1 MSKPL
6 NEETVKNRYLNP
18 FLQRL
23 GFDLSEISFE
33 DRFTVRIGR
42 KTVRPSTA
50 TGVLDM
56 LVKRRED
63 NLFLVEA
70 KRQGEELT
78 IDDRD
83 QGISYASLLRPIAPY
98 VLLTNGDDFCLY
110 NTLSK
115 EEVSGA
121 EISPGSD
128 FTIALPQALVEEA
141 TSHFLGLSRSN
152 LAAFSR
158 SQVDEEIKPLL
169 GSKSEPYRKFIP
181 ELFVKSNDFVKAI
194 DLFPSGPKVLFALV
208 GDSGGGKTCCICD
221 FVRRRVAHQQ
231 PVLFYRGI
239 NLNGPILEAVV
250 SDFGWTFS
258 ENLSPVSLVQRLAR
272 FTSEDP
278 LLIVIDGIDE
288 WEYAGRRQDLLATAR
303 RLSAVPNVRLVVSCK
318 ATSWNDFTFARGEP
332 TGIEDYLY
340 RSTRDANGFVLQP
353 MSQGEFSEAL
363 EKYQRFYGVG
373 VGWEDT
379 ALDAAR
385 KSPFFMRVL
394 FEVAQRR
401 GSEHIV
407 LDSVEYFEKYLD
419 QAISRL
425 KHPRAARLLLA
436 SLASALFAQGEERLS
451 HADLVIC
458 AGNAYSEAAL
468 EELIEFQILEWT
480 AVGSSMRISFYFS
493 LLRDYI
499 IAFTSERWQC
509 ADQNEFASRLA
520 ALSDCTVHEEALAF
534 FYRYASP
541 EQKRSMDSDARRRV
555 EGILKTYDEVLSTHL
570 LPLRSRFV
578 PYTSGPIGYV
588 GTFMPGTDRL
598 GFCNFRELK
607 DDDEE
612 ILLLPTLGRR
622 LYDSNLPALYE
633 AYGIVGVVA
642 IGDRNATDWVVNKA
656 IGHQLREIVDR
667 GNLRESSDP
676 KMVAEALA
684 GIVSRSTCGYSGE
697 PHPSRVRKRPPK
709 YPRQKPDLFP
719 LETQVVRRWLRYML
733 LYEHFREKR
742 LAEKL
747 ASGEIPVTHH
757 EDGSYSYS
765 ADLSYQDMKDLDR
778 QIADHLDFDEAEV
791 RRLVKSI
798 RESRLRKLDERVTEA
813 LEALEASGIEALE
826 DEIFHEHEGL
836 VRSGLQ
842 MAPVCRFLERAY
854 STAFESFISVARQNF
869 PTLHHNFP
877 SVRFKPFTIVL
888 AVRLERGK
896 ESWMNGATIY
906 ICEGSGP
913 STRFIARP
921 ENQVG
926 ISMTRVPSWRFE
938 VEIDGEKFIRLET
951 DTGIEMLW
959 ERGMRLNRVLYSGDQ
974 YLDIHGGYSS
984 WSDARIPSILRTL
997 VYDWLRQELPVV
1009 FAELCRTYNT
1019 KMEAGEWAFWT
1030 RAR

>member
-23 GFDLSEISFE
+23 GFDLSELSFE

-42 KTVRPSTA
+42 KTLGPSTA
-50 TGVLDM
+50 TGILDM
-56 LVKRRED
+56 LVKRREQ

-78 IDDRD
+78 TDDRD

-98 VLLTNGDDFCLY
+98 VLLTNGDDFRLY
-110 NTLSK
+110 STLSK
-115 EEVSGA
+115 KEVSGD

-141 TSHFLGLSRSN
+141 TSYFLGLSRSN
-152 LAAFSR
+152 LAAFSK
-158 SQVDEEIKPLL
+158 SQVSEEIKPLL
-169 GSKSEPYRKFIP
+169 GSKSEPHRKFIP
-181 ELFVKSNDFVKAI
+181 ELFVNNKGFTQAI
-194 DLFPSGPKVLFALV
+194 DLFLSGSEALFALV

-221 FVRRRVAHQQ
+221 FVRRRVEHQQ

-258 ENLSPVSLVQRLAR
+258 ENLSDVGLVRRLAR

-288 WEYAGRRQDLLATAR
+288 WEYSARRQDLLATAR
-303 RLSAVPNVRLVVSCK
+303 RLSAVPNIRLVISCK
-318 ATSWNDFTFARGEP
+318 ATVWKDFAFARGES

-340 RSTRDANGFVLQP
+340 GSTRDANGFVLQP
-353 MSQGEFSEAL
+353 MSPGEFREAL
-363 EKYQRFYGVG
+363 EKYQEFYGVG
-373 VGWEDT
+373 RGWEDT

-401 GSEHIV
+401 GSEHII
-407 LDSVEYFEKYLD
+407 LDSVEYFEKYLE

-425 KHPRAARLLLA
+425 RHQKAARLLLT

-451 HADLVIC
+451 HVDFVMR
-458 AGNAYSEAAL
+458 AGNTYSETAL
-468 EELIEFQILEWT
+468 EELIEFQILEW
-480 AVGSSMRISFYFS
+480 AAAGSSLSFYFS
-493 LLRDYI
+493 MLRDYI
-499 IAFTSERWQC
+499 IAFISERWQF
-509 ADQNEFASRLA
+509 ADENEFANKLA
-520 ALSDCTVHEEALAF
+520 ALSACTVHEEALAF

-541 EQKRSMDSDARRRV
+541 EKKRSMDSDVRRRV
-555 EGILKTYDEVLSTHL
+555 EQILKTYDSVLSTHL

-598 GFCNFRELK
+598 GFCNFRELRGG
-607 DDDEE
+607 DEE
-612 ILLLPTLGRR
+612 ILLLPTLGGR
-622 LYDSNLPALYE
+622 LYDSNLPAFYQ
-633 AYGIVGVVA
+633 AYGIIGVVA
-642 IGDRNATDWVVNKA
+642 IGDSDAIEWTVNKA
-656 IGHQLREIVDR
+656 IGHQLREIVAR
-667 GNLRESSDP
+667 GNLLESSDP

-697 PHPSRVRKRPPK
+697 PHPARVRQHPPK

-719 LETQVVRRWLRYML
+719 LETQVVRRWLKYRL
-733 LYEHFREKR
+733 LYAYFREKR

-747 ASGEIPVTHH
+747 ASGEIPVEHH
-757 EDGSYSYS
+757 EDGSCSYS
-765 ADLSYQDMKDLDR
+765 ADLSYEDMKDLDC
-778 QIADHLDFDEAEV
+778 QIAEHLDLGEAEV
-791 RRLVKSI
+791 RRLV
-798 RESRLRKLDERVTEA
+798 RPVLESGLRKLDKRVTEA
-813 LEALEASGIEALE
+813 LGALEVSGIKVLE
-826 DEIFHEHEGL
+826 DEVFPEHESL
-836 VRSGLQ
+836 VRSGLP
-842 MAPVCRFLERAY
+842 MDPLCRFLERAC
-854 STAFESFISVARQNF
+854 STAFESFISIARQNF
-869 PTLHHNFP
+869 PTLYNNFP
-877 SVRFKPFTIVL
+877 SIRFKPFTIVL
-888 AVRLERGK
+888 AVKLKRGN

-906 ICEGSGP
+906 VCEGSGP

-926 ISMTRVPSWRFE
+926 ISITRDPSWRFE
-938 VEIDGEKFIRLET
+938 VEVDGEKFLRLET
-951 DTGIEMLW
+951 KTGLEMLW
-959 ERGMRLNRVLYSGDQ
+959 QRNVSLNRILYSGDQ
-974 YLDIHGGYSS
+974 YLDIRGGHSS
-984 WSDARIPSILRTL
+984 WSGPRIPSILRTL
-997 VYDWLRQELPVV
+997 AYDWLRQELPAV
-1009 FAELCRTYNT
+1009 FAELCRMYNT
-1019 KMEAGEWAFWT
+1019 EMESGEWTFWT